1 MQWHDK
7 LAAHGPP
14 DRFCMTQVLQRTV
27 LFADLRGS
35 TAMYET
41 LGNADATAVVSRSVA
56 LLARI
61 VTVHGGH
68 VIKTLGDGLMAI
80 FEQPGQGVSAAD
92 DMHDSLTRIGMADDD
107 LSEPVR
113 DTGSTPS
120 GMGEEANEGGAP
132 TLPPRPPV
140 PLKLQV
146 GLAHG
151 EVVEMGGD
159 VFGDAVN
166 VAARLLDHAG
176 DNETLA
182 TVTVVEQLGEWE
194 RSRFRSLDRMQ
205 LRGRVEPVHVYLQ
218 EPVRR
223 FGDTAATAYGD
234 MLIPVSEPEGIRL
247 VWLDLN
253 RIYAGTSLPVILGRS
268 PQATY
273 IIDDTRVSRSHA
285 RIDWHGGTFQLV
297 DLSYNGT
304 YVRFDNDPEVISL
317 RRGAC
322 TLHGSGV
329 IGLGAPPSEPISP
342 CVRFEVLK
350 FADTQRQGPF
360 DFGLK

>member
-1 MQWHDK
+1 
-7 LAAHGPP
+7 
-14 DRFCMTQVLQRTV
+14 MTQIVERTI

-35 TAMYET
+35 TSMYET
-41 LGNADATAVVSRSVA
+41 LGNTDASTVVTQTVA
-56 LLARI
+56 LMARI
-61 VTVHGGH
+61 VANHRGIV
-68 VIKTLGDGLMAI
+68 VKTLGDGLMAM
-80 FEQPGQGVSAAD
+80 FEAPSHAIAAAD
-92 DMHDSLTRIGMADDD
+92 EMHESLERIGAPGDGS
-107 LSEPVR
+107 LS
-113 DTGSTPS
+113 
-120 GMGEEANEGGAP
+120 
-132 TLPPRPPV
+132 PRARLV

-151 EVVEMGGD
+151 EVVKMSGD

-166 VAARLLDHAG
+166 VAARLLDHAS

-182 TVTVVEQLGEWE
+182 TSGTVDGLDDPE

-205 LRGRVEPVHVYLQ
+205 LRGRVEPVHVYLL
-218 EPVRR
+218 EATRR
-223 FGDTAATAYGD
+223 FGDTAATAFGD
-234 MLIPVSEPEGIRL
+234 IVPTAPDPEAIRL
-247 VWLDLN
+247 IWDHLN
-253 RIYAGTSLPVILGRS
+253 RVYAGTSLPVVLGRS

-304 YVRFDNDPEVISL
+304 YVRFDHDPEIISL

-329 IGLGAPPSEPISP
+329 IGLGTPPSDVGGP
-342 CVRFEVLK
+342 CVRFEILRFV
-350 FADTQRQGPF
+350 DTQRQTPTE
-360 DFGLK
+360 FGKQH

>member
-1 MQWHDK
+1 
-7 LAAHGPP
+7 
-14 DRFCMTQVLQRTV
+14 MTQVLQRTV

-35 TAMYET
+35 TSMYEM
-41 LGNADATAVVSRSVA
+41 LGNADATAVVTRSVA

-61 VTVHGGH
+61 VVAQGGQ
-68 VIKTLGDGLMAI
+68 VVKTLGDGLMAV
-80 FEQPGQGVSAAD
+80 FETPSQSVAAAD
-92 DMHDSLTRIGMADDD
+92 DMHDSLARISMA
-107 LSEPVR
+107 
-113 DTGSTPS
+113 
-120 GMGEEANEGGAP
+120 EEAQADAANDDRAEVDDESGEGGTP
-132 TLPPRPPV
+132 TLPQRPPV

-151 EVVEMGGD
+151 EVVEMSGD

-182 TVTVVEQLGEWE
+182 TARVVEQLDEWE

-205 LRGRVEPVHVYLQ
+205 LRGRVEPVHVHLQ
-218 EPVRR
+218 EAVRR
-223 FGDTAATAYGD
+223 FGDMATTAYGD
-234 MLIPVSEPEGIRL
+234 MLLPVAEPEGIRL

-304 YVRFDNDPEVISL
+304 YVRFDNDPEIISL

-322 TLHGSGV
+322 TLHGTGV

-342 CVRFEVLK
+342 CVRFEVMK
-350 FADTQRQGPF
+350 FADTQRQSPF
-360 DFGLK
+360 EFGIKS

>member
-1 MQWHDK
+1 
-7 LAAHGPP
+7 
-14 DRFCMTQVLQRTV
+14 MTQVLQRTV

-35 TAMYET
+35 TSMYET
-41 LGNADATAVVSRSVA
+41 LGNADATAVVTRSVA

-61 VTVHGGH
+61 VATQGGQ
-68 VIKTLGDGLMAI
+68 VVKTLGDGLMAV
-80 FEQPGQGVSAAD
+80 FETPAQAVAAAD
-92 DMHDSLTRIGMADDD
+92 DMHDSMARISMADEAQSQAANDERAED
-107 LSEPVR
+107 EGLEAE
-113 DTGSTPS
+113 DS
-120 GMGEEANEGGAP
+120 GVGDGGTP

-146 GLAHG
+146 GLAQG
-151 EVVEMGGD
+151 EVVEMSGD

-182 TVTVVEQLGEWE
+182 TASVVEQLGEWE
-194 RSRFRSLDRMQ
+194 RSRFRSLDKMQ
-205 LRGRVEPVHVYLQ
+205 LRGRVEPVHVHLQ
-218 EPVRR
+218 EAVRR

-234 MLIPVSEPEGIRL
+234 MLIPISEPEGIRL

-304 YVRFDNDPEVISL
+304 YVRFDNDPEIISL

-342 CVRFEVLK
+342 CVRFEVMK
-350 FADTQRQGPF
+350 FADTQRQTPF
-360 DFGLK
+360 EFGIKS